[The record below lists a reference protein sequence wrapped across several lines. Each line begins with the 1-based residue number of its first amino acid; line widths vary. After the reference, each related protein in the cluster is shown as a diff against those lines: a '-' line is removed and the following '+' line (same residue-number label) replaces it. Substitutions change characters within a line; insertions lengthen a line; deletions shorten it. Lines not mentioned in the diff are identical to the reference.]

1 MAESKLREYK
11 LRIPGPIAEATT
23 ANLAAWIDE
32 ALEKGVTLAAD
43 PGAGPEMIS
52 LRLDPQ
58 KVVDLANKKRE
69 RVPVMLRRLIASHVD
84 IQPAAEEK
92 GKSAGSFAAEVIPEN
107 VLPRK
112 LSYSAED
119 LLPLVRGLDKGMA
132 IAYRRAYGLK
142 ELAAAKTPE
151 EDRELAAA
159 MAECCNRRS
168 PAWFLANADLI
179 KLTFVSLRW
188 GMAQTDELDRAT
200 ADARAAKAQSNGHK
214 SPQAAIPQ
222 SARVEPGNKP
232 PATDPVIASAALAE
246 HLEAPV
252 QQEGEF

>member
-1 MAESKLREYK
+1 MSESKLREYK
-11 LRIPGPIAEATT
+11 LRLPAPIAEATS
-23 ANLAAWIDE
+23 ANMNGWIDE

-52 LRLDPQ
+52 LRLDPK

-84 IQPAAEEK
+84 VPPAAEEK
-92 GKSAGSFAAEVIPEN
+92 GKSAGAAAAEVIPEN

-119 LLPLVRGLDKGMA
+119 LLPLVRGFDKGMA

-142 ELAAAKTPE
+142 ELAVAKTPE

-179 KLTFVSLRW
+179 KLTFTSLRW
-188 GMAQTDELDRAT
+188 GVAQTDELDRAT
-200 ADARAAKAQSNGHK
+200 ADARAAKANSNGHK
-214 SPQAAIPQ
+214 APPAVPQPPRADA
-222 SARVEPGNKP
+222 EDKP
-232 PATDPVIASAALAE
+232 PANDAPVASAALAE

-252 QQEGEF
+252 QEEGHF